1 MKSITHVSMTKAI
14 TDNRKVSDMFAPS
27 TREAELRDSVTR
39 AEVLH
44 TNFIAQRNLSFL
56 SFDHVT
62 KLYEKMFPDSKIS
75 KRFACS
81 RTKTTYILNGAMMPS
96 LQAYLTAY
104 MKIGIFA
111 IVDDVSSDTGL
122 EKVNAPGTRIFDDE
136 RSNKVEVKFFNM
148 CITSGEHCSTTESL
162 FNAIDNAFTS
172 TEISWDQCVR
182 IGLDNTNV
190 NVGVKNSIKSKV
202 QQ

>member
-27 TREAELRDSVTR
+27 AREAELRDSVTR
-39 AEVLH
+39 AEALH
-44 TNFIAQRNLSFL
+44 TNFIAQHNLSFL

-81 RTKTTYILNGAMMPS
+81 RIKTAYILNGAMMPS

-104 MKIGIFA
+104 MKIDTFA

-122 EKVNAPGTRIFDDE
+122 EKVNAAGTRIFDDE
-136 RSNKVEVKFFNM
+136 RSNKVEVKYG
-148 CITSGEHCSTTESL
+148 SSR
-162 FNAIDNAFTS
+162 A
-172 TEISWDQCVR
+172 
-182 IGLDNTNV
+182 
-190 NVGVKNSIKSKV
+190 
-202 QQ
+202 